1 MEMIEDDFKLIKSP
15 DLIRFQPCRHWTDTK
30 IRAFGFCCVM
40 ALVVMRVMLRRVA
53 QADLE
58 MSANVL
64 KEELS
69 DLKQVIMIYSDQ
81 KAQIQITHRGTVQ
94 QKLWDLFELGTAEKD
109 LTIH

>member
-1 MEMIEDDFKLIKSP
+1 
-15 DLIRFQPCRHWTDTK
+15 
-30 IRAFGFCCVM
+30 
-40 ALVVMRVMLRRVA
+40 LVIIRVMLRRVA
-53 QADLE
+53 LADLE

-81 KAQIQITHRGTVQ
+81 KAQTQITHRGSVQ
-94 QKLWDLFELGTAEKD
+94 QKLWDLFDLGVAEKD